1 MHFRPQQKIASRMSK
16 SKETLSRL
24 IDDED
29 VEKCFASF
37 VFPDEREKFWN
48 VIEDGLQRYLKTLRE
63 REKLETDCEFLR
75 RQNEEL
81 THLLQKFVPEDFAA

>member
-1 MHFRPQQKIASRMSK
+1 MSK

-24 IDDED
+24 IDDKD

-37 VFPDEREKFWN
+37 VFPEEREKIWS

-63 REKLETDCEFLR
+63 REKLENDCEFLR